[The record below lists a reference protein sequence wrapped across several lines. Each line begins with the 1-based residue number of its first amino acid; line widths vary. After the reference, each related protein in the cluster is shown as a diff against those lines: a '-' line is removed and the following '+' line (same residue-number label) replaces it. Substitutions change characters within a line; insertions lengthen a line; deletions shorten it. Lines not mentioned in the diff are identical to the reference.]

1 MIQAA
6 YPSVVDGTGDRAA
19 PTTEM
24 EAQIEGVADA
34 GQTPANEGLKQD
46 LDDLLPKMMGAY
58 AQKTGGESA
67 RTTLKTVFSALD
79 NVDVKVS
86 TPPTSGEAAVPIQHK
101 ALKDDIVTSMSDHM
115 VTPEEGINGYR
126 APDSKPT
133 FTSAFGQQLQQVT
146 GAPMDR
152 DVAQKLQAI
161 EDDLAAVKPEEKGLL
176 DKAKDKFNPPTVR
189 DLFKKHDLE
198 PQRVGHLFANP
209 SSPNFA
215 TTFNNML
222 NTSQLKAAQHGKQ
235 LNPQRQ
241 ALLTVAREHCKDQ
254 SPQQFNQQLQEI
266 ITRR

>member
-1 MIQAA
+1 
-6 YPSVVDGTGDRAA
+6 
-19 PTTEM
+19 
-24 EAQIEGVADA
+24 
-34 GQTPANEGLKQD
+34 
-46 LDDLLPKMMGAY
+46 MGAV
-58 AQKTGGESA
+58 A
-67 RTTLKTVFSALD
+67 
-79 NVDVKVS
+79 
-86 TPPTSGEAAVPIQHK
+86 
-101 ALKDDIVTSMSDHM
+101 
-115 VTPEEGINGYR
+115 
-126 APDSKPT
+126 DSKPT

-254 SPQQFNQQLQEI
+254 SRNSLTNNCRNYNASLAFGLLKI
-266 ITRR
+266 